1 MTNKTNEN
9 FCLGRLYRILFY
21 NFFSWFMTKIFSSW
35 LEEQLTIRTVF
46 KNSQL

>member
-1 MTNKTNEN
+1 MKIFIWEG
-9 FCLGRLYRILFY
+9 FIEFY
-21 NFFSWFMTKIFSSW
+21 SITFFSWFMTKIFSSW